1 MSKLVME
8 VEKTKLIKTTY
19 EIDESK
25 LSDYAMRMIENFQ
38 FDNLTLI
45 QTLEKVGLLTV
56 RFAEDKKELVSLKR
70 LLPNGELV
78 DIGEEHD

>member
-1 MSKLVME
+1 MNKLVME

-78 DIGEEHD
+78 DIGDEQ

>member
-8 VEKTKLIKTTY
+8 VEKTKRIKTSY
-19 EIDESK
+19 EIDESE
-25 LSDYAMRMIENFQ
+25 LSDYAMCMIENFQ

-45 QTLEKVGLLTV
+45 QTLEKVGKLNV
-56 RFAEDKKELVSLKR
+56 KFAEDKKELVSLKR

-78 DIGEEHD
+78 DIGDEQ